1 MTSEQLTMLTQMIT
15 QSRPNTNMSNTQ
27 KEDNS
32 FKEMLDNKKQVNNKS
47 ENNTPVKDESDAT
60 QIGDD
65 EGDVAAKQALLA
77 NLLFAQSTTPVANQ
91 MSQQTTQS
99 STETAIE
106 TVTESA
112 TQPTIQGNLT
122 DNVQTAMQGLQTES
136 VQTEQMATSQVKT
149 ETTNVQL
156 EQQVVEP
163 EQQNTTDVNTE
174 SVQVVQNVEQQTETV
189 QNANNEETGE
199 NTQDMM
205 QTKTSQTSEK
215 PETEQADTNVEVQ
228 TPLFKNIESTPV
240 KVGENTP
247 VLDTKSPN
255 MEQDL
260 KDIVTYNLKQSGDK
274 VEIQLNPSNLG
285 KITIELVQKDGSMS
299 VVMTAE
305 NSKTLS
311 LLAQHAGG
319 LENIMQERLAQPVQV
334 YIEQQQPQQQFD
346 DSQRQNQQ
354 QQQQQNKQPSKDE
367 QQNFI
372 DQLRLGLY
380 QMD

>member
-32 FKEMLDNKKQVNNKS
+32 FKEMLDDKKQVNNKS

-112 TQPTIQGNLT
+112 IQPTIQGNLT

-174 SVQVVQNVEQQTETV
+174 SVQVIQNVEQQTETV
-189 QNANNEETGE
+189 QNVNNEETGE
-199 NTQDMM
+199 DTQDMM

-260 KDIVTYNLKQSGDK
+260 KDIVTYNLKQSGDR

-380 QMD
+380 QMG